1 MYISMVCQK
10 SVRCHCEVIASI
22 GFYSLSAPGYA
33 LVKHFNLGVYK
44 EAPVHSG
51 VYTTRCKLAERL
63 PSTLVS
69 VCYISF
75 AVGEFLLI
83 CTK

>member
-1 MYISMVCQK
+1 MKYELWCMVCQK

-44 EAPVHSG
+44 EAPVHSPL
-51 VYTTRCKLAERL
+51 RR
-63 PSTLVS
+63 
-69 VCYISF
+69 
-75 AVGEFLLI
+75 VGTAQHI
-83 CTK
+83 IIYRVRKQ